1 MNVQEFQEKLKE
13 IQALARRQENSL
25 RAEQLRDTFGGAGL
39 DQTQLAGVLKYLMSQ
54 GISIEGAQGG
64 VPEDEKEERR
74 RVPLTEEEK
83 AYLKEYLA
91 GLPLPE
97 EIFEEEA
104 LFREMAEG
112 SRNAAEKLASRY
124 MRAAAELAVEM
135 KSEEI
140 PLPDLIQEAGLC
152 LWQAFENM
160 GEQVRDGRWL
170 MEEVRKG
177 LEQVCQEQ
185 KQQKFADDSLVARVE
200 RLEKAVRELSDDE
213 EDGKSSFSINELAI
227 ILDMDVDEIRDTLR
241 LTGDDK

>member
-13 IQALARRQENSL
+13 IQALARYQENSL

-112 SRNAAEKLASRY
+112 SRSAAEKLASRY

-160 GEQVRDGRWL
+160 GENPRDGRWL

-177 LEQVCQEQ
+177 LEQICQEQ